1 MYRILTGLCCAVWCA
16 VIAVE
21 AFGLNKRQEMALDS
35 FEMASCFNDEFTD
48 DVTAQIRLYG
58 TGPALTSEE
67 EITEYLEGAAAV
79 CQIYSGYGII
89 KKKETYGCIW
99 ELEGANEDF
108 SWSLQ
113 KKKKNNDEDTNENQ
127 TAIKNDNMCEGL
139 ISWRFAGDWSEE
151 MQRIYEKKERL
162 EKYSQSQSKLCL
174 ELIGSWPQLMTK
186 EQIDECAKKMI
197 NKAGASLVSA
207 KGQDNLQLY
216 YGYGEKLGEVI
227 RFQNERSNINL
238 LYRVNGEKTIC
249 ILGFPTVQ
257 WDD

>member
-67 EITEYLEGAAAV
+67 EITEYLEGA
-79 CQIYSGYGII
+79 
-89 KKKETYGCIW
+89 
-99 ELEGANEDF
+99 NEDF

-113 KKKKNNDEDTNENQ
+113 YLRKNNDEDTNENQ

-139 ISWRFAGDWSEE
+139 ISWQFAGDWSEE
-151 MQRIYEKKERL
+151 MQKIYEKKERL

-186 EQIDECAKKMI
+186 EQIDESAKKMI

-238 LYRVNGEKTIC
+238 LYRINGEKTIC

>member
-113 KKKKNNDEDTNENQ
+113 YLRKNNDEDTNENQ

-186 EQIDECAKKMI
+186 EQIDDCAKKMI
-197 NKAGASLVSA
+197 NKACASLVSA
-207 KGQDNLQLY
+207 KGQ
-216 YGYGEKLGEVI
+216 
-227 RFQNERSNINL
+227 
-238 LYRVNGEKTIC
+238 
-249 ILGFPTVQ
+249 
-257 WDD
+257 